1 MAQAYARRV
10 GRREKTAVITD
21 AAISLEEERRYRTI
35 RYVVMMSIR
44 AFLVILLGIL
54 VMLDVPLLWLW
65 LLFGVA
71 GMAVLPWLAV
81 LLANDRVVKRP
92 GSFFHR
98 QRRAETLQAPDRP
111 MIDSE

>member
-1 MAQAYARRV
+1 M

-21 AAISLEEERRYRTI
+21 AAISLEEERRYRTV
-35 RYVVMMSIR
+35 RYILMMSVR
-44 AFLVILLGIL
+44 GFLVILLGVL
-54 VMLDVPLLWLW
+54 VMADVPYLWVW

-92 GSFFHR
+92 GAFFRR
-98 QRRAETLQAPDRP
+98 QRRAETLPAPDRP